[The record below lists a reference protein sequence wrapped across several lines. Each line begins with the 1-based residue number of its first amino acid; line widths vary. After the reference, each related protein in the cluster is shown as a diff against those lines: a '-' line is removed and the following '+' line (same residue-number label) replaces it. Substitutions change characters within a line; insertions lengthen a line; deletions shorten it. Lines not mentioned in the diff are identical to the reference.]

1 MEIPVVPSSPEI
13 STFVTGAT
21 VAFRADYD
29 GDTLLS
35 ADVGGTGS
43 RYGLSGWQRICQ
55 KTPSW
60 EQTFIFPYQ
69 WQFLKMIL
77 QFSRWEIC

>member
-1 MEIPVVPSSPEI
+1 MKIPVVPSPEI

-43 RYGLSGWQRICQ
+43 RYGLRGLQRIG
-55 KTPSW
+55 KNLRMPKDTLLGTKIHIPTKGS
-60 EQTFIFPYQ
+60 F
-69 WQFLKMIL
+69 
-77 QFSRWEIC
+77 